1 MKTEMRPWRHIY
13 HDIEIP
19 RHFFR
24 GQKATTSRFQ
34 DWKTTTSKFQDQ
46 KATTS
51 SSCGILTLML
61 PDIPWCSGYS
71 AIVPRS
77 VVPCSGVPA
86 LFRRSAGNPCSVV
99 PCSGVTGFIVC
110 SLESGRDRIDWIWLT
125 CDFSDRKIEEEQ
137 NCISWIIFRTWIIF
151 RRTNQ
156 KNNNNN
162 NKTDSMVSLDFH
174 KILKLLHWCW
184 CGR

>member
-1 MKTEMRPWRHIY
+1 MSTLIMWHNRFSENGNEAVEAH
-13 HDIEIP
+13 IP
-19 RHFFR
+19 RHRDSKTFFQR
-24 GQKATTSRFQ
+24 TKTSRFQ

-46 KATTS
+46 KATVS
-51 SSCGILTLML
+51 SSCGILTLMP

-86 LFRRSAGNPCSVV
+86 LFRRSAGVPCSVV
-99 PCSGVTGFIVC
+99 PCSGVPGFIVC
-110 SLESGRDRIDWIWLT
+110 SLESGRDRIDWTWLT
-125 CDFSDRKIEEEQ
+125 CNLSDRKIEEEQ

-156 KNNNNN
+156 KKKKKK
-162 NKTDSMVSLDFH
+162 KTDSMVSLDFH
-174 KILKLLHWCW
+174 KM
-184 CGR
+184 